1 MAINQDRPSSRKL
14 PPYLEKNTG
23 TFRYDPGPYVGM
35 VKDNRDPTR
44 LGRLRVWIPDFG
56 GDEDNSRNWTT
67 VFYAS
72 PYIGTTSQ
80 KNDDGWANGQN
91 SFSKVQHSYGMWFP
105 VPDLNNLVVCLFIAG
120 DPNRGIWFA
129 GMLNQ
134 LGHHMIPAIGAS
146 DKIAIERIEDPE
158 LGQAIEP
165 GEFYPVTEL
174 NEFQPA
180 SEFNYNDFTTQKKP
194 LHEPQ
199 VKILLEQ
206 GLDRTKLTKNRGS
219 VKSTSQREA
228 PSTAFGFS
236 SPGRPYRQPY
246 PKFSDDE
253 KQRTIRS
260 RTGGHT
266 FVMDDGDQDNKTN
279 LTRWRSASGH
289 EILLDDE
296 ERVLYIINSNG
307 SVYLEFTNNGML
319 NVYAS
324 NSVNIR
330 TKKDLNLH
338 VDNNFNL
345 EVGGDFKLRTKGNV
359 DIESSRNINQRAGQ
373 VHRTYASQLKLGAS
387 GQIELHSKTN
397 TSITSDN
404 ILRLFS
410 NKRME
415 LNSNNKTVTTSLFGG
430 VGGSTGDNRV
440 VKFGWLRGP
449 KVDQPDDLPVFSSAD
464 TEKNKLKWE
473 IVPDKI
479 KSISRIIPT
488 HEPWP
493 RQAGTVSSTS
503 NAAQDS
509 ENQENDLY
517 NSATPVSAPSN
528 VVQDSQ
534 GQPVVDSNGNYV
546 VTQDAARST
555 DPGIQSANAS
565 PLTRGAPDL
574 LLKRN
579 DTPNPPG
586 GVGNLSKEQA
596 RGLMTQIS
604 YNESGGDYKAEN
616 QYGFVGRYQMG
627 AAALVDA
634 GYISRAAY
642 EQYGGSKGGNKAL
655 DDPAAWTGKEGVSS
669 KDDFKNNSSAQE
681 NAMYAN
687 TKLNYDRMVKNGA
700 IKPEDDPGIVG
711 GMLQTAHLLGSTGAK
726 NWRNTGAGQDAN
738 NTTGSSYFNRGR
750 YGVETLGNKA

>member
-1 MAINQDRPSSRKL
+1 
-14 PPYLEKNTG
+14 
-23 TFRYDPGPYVGM
+23 
-35 VKDNRDPTR
+35 
-44 LGRLRVWIPDFG
+44 
-56 GDEDNSRNWTT
+56 
-67 VFYAS
+67 
-72 PYIGTTSQ
+72 
-80 KNDDGWANGQN
+80 
-91 SFSKVQHSYGMWFP
+91 
-105 VPDLNNLVVCLFIAG
+105 
-120 DPNRGIWFA
+120 
-129 GMLNQ
+129 MLNQ

-146 DKIAIERIEDPE
+146 DKIAIERIEDTE

-165 GEFYPVTEL
+165 GEFYPVSEL

-206 GLDRTKLTKNRGS
+206 GLDRTKLTKNRGT

-236 SPGRPYRQPY
+236 SPGRPYNQPY
-246 PKFSDDE
+246 PKFADSE

-260 RTGGHT
+260 RVGGHT

-296 ERVLYIINSNG
+296 ERVLYVINSSG
-307 SVYLEFTNNGML
+307 SVYLEFTDNGML
-319 NVYAS
+319 NVYAG
-324 NSVNIR
+324 NSINIR
-330 TKKDLNLH
+330 TKKDVNLH
-338 VDNNFNL
+338 VDKNFNL
-345 EVGGDFKLRTKGNV
+345 EVGGDFKLRTQGNV
-359 DIESSRNINQRAGQ
+359 DIESNRNINQRAGQ

-397 TSITSDN
+397 TAITADN

-410 NKRME
+410 HKRME
-415 LNSNNKTVTTSLFGG
+415 LNSNNRVISSSLFGG
-430 VGGSTGDNRV
+430 TNGIGNNRV
-440 VKFGWLRGP
+440 VTFGWLRGP
-449 KVDQPDDLPVFSSAD
+449 KVDRPDDLPVFSSSE

-473 IVPDKI
+473 IKPDKI
-479 KSISRIIPT
+479 KSISQIVPT

-493 RQAGTVSSTS
+493 RQAGKVSSAS
-503 NAAQDS
+503 NAIQDS
-509 ENQENDLY
+509 EEFYEQGENAF
-517 NSATPVSAPSN
+517 NSEPPVTAPSN
-528 VVQDSQ
+528 VVLDSQ
-534 GQPVVDSNGNYV
+534 GQPVVDSSGNYV
-546 VTQDAARST
+546 VTQNAAKST
-555 DPGIQSANAS
+555 DPGIQSANAT
-565 PLTRGAPDL
+565 PLTRGAPDS
-574 LLKRN
+574 LLKSN
-579 DTPNPPG
+579 NSPNPPG

-642 EQYGGSKGGNKAL
+642 EQYGGAAGGNKSL
-655 DDPAAWTGKEGVSS
+655 NDPAAWTGKDGVSS
-669 KDDFKNNSSAQE
+669 KDDFKNNTGAQE

-687 TKLNYDRMVKNGA
+687 TKLNYDRMLKNGA
-700 IKPEDDPGIVG
+700 IKPDDDPGIVG

>member
-1 MAINQDRPSSRKL
+1 MAINQDRPSGRKL

-23 TFRYDPGPYVGM
+23 TFRYDPGPYVGV

-80 KNDDGWANGQN
+80 KNDDGWATGQN

-134 LGHHMIPAIGAS
+134 LGHHMVPAIGAS
-146 DKIAIERIEDPE
+146 DKIAVDKIEDSDISS
-158 LGQAIEP
+158 AIEP
-165 GEFYPVTEL
+165 DEFYPVAEL

-180 SEFNYNDFTTQKKP
+180 SEFNYSDFTTQKKP

-206 GLDRTKLTKNRGS
+206 GLDRTKLTKNRGAI
-219 VKSTSQREA
+219 KTTSQREA

-236 SPGRPYRQPY
+236 SPGRPHQQPY

-266 FVMDDGDQDNKTN
+266 FVMDDGDQDNKNN
-279 LTRWRSASGH
+279 LTRWRSAGGH
-289 EILLDDE
+289 EILMDDE
-296 ERVLYIINSNG
+296 EKVLYVINSSG
-307 SVYLEFTNNGML
+307 SIYIEFADNGML
-319 NVYAS
+319 NVYAG
-324 NSVNIR
+324 NNINIR

-359 DIESSRNINQRAGQ
+359 DIESSKHINQRASLT
-373 VHRTYASQLKLGAS
+373 HRTYASQLKLGAS

-397 TSITSDN
+397 IAATADN

-410 NKRME
+410 EKRME
-415 LNSNNKTVTTSLFGG
+415 LNSNNKIVTSSLFGG
-430 VGGSTGDNRV
+430 LGGIGDNRV

-449 KVDQPDDLPVFSSAD
+449 KVDRPNDLPVFSSAE
-464 TEKNKLKWE
+464 TIKNNLKWQVE
-473 IVPDKI
+473 PDKI
-479 KSISRIIPT
+479 KSISNIVPT

-493 RQAGTVSSTS
+493 RQAGTASSSSNAVQDSDNQEENSYESSAPVSEPDNVVRDSQGEVVLDESGNPVLTQ
-503 NAAQDS
+503 NAAQ
-509 ENQENDLY
+509 
-517 NSATPVSAPSN
+517 SN
-528 VVQDSQ
+528 
-534 GQPVVDSNGNYV
+534 
-546 VTQDAARST
+546 
-555 DPGIQSANAS
+555 DPGIQAANSS
-565 PLTRGAPDL
+565 PLTKGAPDS
-574 LLKRN
+574 LLKR
-579 DTPNPPG
+579 DDAPNPPG
-586 GVGNLSKEQA
+586 GVGNLSKDQT

-627 AAALVDA
+627 AAALVDS

-642 EQYGGSKGGNKAL
+642 EQYGGASGGNKSL
-655 DDPAAWTGKEGVSS
+655 NDPSAWTGKDGIGS
-669 KDDFKNNSSAQE
+669 KDDFKNNSAAQE
-681 NAMYAN
+681 NAMYSN
-687 TKLNYDRMVKNGA
+687 TKLNYDRMLKNGG

-726 NWRNTGAGQDAN
+726 NWRNTGSGQDAN
-738 NTTGSSYFNRGR
+738 NTTGSAYFNRGR
-750 YGVETLGNKA
+750 YGTETLGGKA